1 MANSQRAGYGCR
13 QTMTV
18 GNTPATGGQSEFLV
32 QPAATTITMQ
42 KGNPISMQTA
52 AGNGSLGFV
61 MDAAQN
67 TMSDGTTGGVAWTT
81 ALPLIQGVFNGAT
94 FVDPTGKPTWT
105 NGLTAG
111 QLTSVDYNTGS
122 ANITAFANT
131 NPNQEYTVRCA
142 AGPVTNAIFN
152 TGAFNLQD
160 AGVAVNGQSICLL
173 SNGAAVANGM
183 WTVVR
188 GANVMDQDDF
198 TDVLGGLD
206 VIVTLTKAAAFN

>member
-152 TGAFNLQD
+152 TGAYNLAT
-160 AGVAVNGQSICLL
+160 AGAASNGQSTCLL

-188 GANVMDQDDF
+188 GANVANQNDF
-198 TDVLGGLD
+198 ADVLGSLD

>member
-142 AGPVTNAIFN
+142 VGPVTNAIFN
-152 TGAFNLQD
+152 TGAYNLAT
-160 AGVAVNGQSICLL
+160 AGAASNGQSTCLL

-188 GANVMDQDDF
+188 GANVANQNDF
-198 TDVLGGLD
+198 ADVLGSLD

>member
-67 TMSDGTTGGVAWTT
+67 PMGDGTAGGVAWTT

-105 NGLTAG
+105 NGLAAG
-111 QLTSVDYNTGS
+111 QLTSTDYNTGS

-188 GANVMDQDDF
+188 GANVANQNDF
-198 TDVLGGLD
+198 ADVLGSLD